1 MAVGTQGQGAFF
13 GISPTTGQPG
23 RLTTTSQFFQQPAP
37 TGFLQSPG
45 FVGQNVTQAQVQS
58 GLGAAGKA
66 IQGASGFAAFLGSP
80 LASVVTFTLGAGLEA
95 LGAFFTAGAEK
106 ETAERNFKAQMRQLD
121 LQFDAL
127 KLQDRQFQ
135 EKLGLQK
142 DQFKFLVRQSNEQ
155 LGLTR
160 IQLGEQARSTRA
172 GERLARERVG
182 LERKALGIQES
193 LGRRQLGLQAAEA
206 LGRGVERGLNIQ
218 RAQRAGRL

>member
-1 MAVGTQGQGAFF
+1 MANGLGQF
-13 GISPTTGQPG
+13 
-23 RLTTTSQFFQQPAP
+23 AP
-37 TGFLQSPG
+37 RAGVSGLQT
-45 FVGQNVTQAQVQS
+45 VGQTVQGGS
-58 GLGAAGKA
+58 GA
-66 IQGASGFAAFLGSP
+66 AAFLGGP
-80 LASVVTFTLGAGLEA
+80 LASVLTFTVGAGLEA
-95 LGAFFTAGAEK
+95 LGAFFTAKGQEEQAEK
-106 ETAERNFKAQMRQLD
+106 NFKLQMRQLD
-121 LQFDAL
+121 QQFDAL

-160 IQLGEQARSTRA
+160 IQLGEQARATRA

-182 LERKALGIQES
+182 LERRALGIQES

>member
-1 MAVGTQGQGAFF
+1 MAGHL
-13 GISPTTGQPG
+13 GIPTPRGGLLQTSSPLFEQAGKTTKG
-23 RLTTTSQFFQQPAP
+23 
-37 TGFLQSPG
+37 
-45 FVGQNVTQAQVQS
+45 V
-58 GLGAAGKA
+58 GAALLP
-66 IQGASGFAAFLGSP
+66 FNP
-80 LASVVTFTLGAGLEA
+80 LASVITFTVGAGFEA
-95 LGAFFTAGAEK
+95 IGAFFTAGAQEEQAEK
-106 ETAERNFKAQMRQLD
+106 NFKLQLRQLD
-121 LQFDAL
+121 LQFDQL

-135 EKLGLQK
+135 EKLGLQR

-160 IQLGEQARSTRA
+160 IQLGEQARATRA